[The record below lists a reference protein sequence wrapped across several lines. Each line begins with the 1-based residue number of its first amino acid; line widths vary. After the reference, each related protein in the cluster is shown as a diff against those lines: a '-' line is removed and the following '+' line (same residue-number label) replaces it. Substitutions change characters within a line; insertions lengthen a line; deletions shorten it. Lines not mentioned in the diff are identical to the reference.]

1 MRALN
6 LSAVVMAAGLLIA
19 SQAFAQAR
27 KQPTQEGGPSMPT
40 VPNASN
46 NANPGGDPNYKQRTQ
61 EGGSGMPLP
70 CGQPFNA
77 KSSADP
83 NCKQVPAVQ
92 K

>member
-1 MRALN
+1 MEIPMRALN
-6 LSAVVMAAGLLIA
+6 LTAVVMATGLLIA
-19 SQAFAQAR
+19 CQAFAQAQ

-40 VPNASN
+40 
-46 NANPGGDPNYKQRTQ
+46 
-61 EGGSGMPLP
+61 
-70 CGQPFNA
+70 FNA

>member
-6 LSAVVMAAGLLIA
+6 LSAVIMAAGLLIA
-19 SQAFAQAR
+19 SQAFVQAG
-27 KQPTQEGGPSMPT
+27 KQPTPEGGPSMST
-40 VPNASN
+40 LLNASN
-46 NANPGGDPNYKQRTQ
+46 NTNPGDDPNYKQRTQ

>member
-1 MRALN
+1 MRVLS
-6 LSAVVMAAGLLIA
+6 LSAVVMAAGFLIVA
-19 SQAFAQAR
+19 PAIAQVR

-40 VPNASN
+40 LPNASN
-46 NANPGGDPNYKQRTQ
+46 NANPSGDPNYKQRTQ
-61 EGGSGMPLP
+61 EGGSAMPLP

-83 NCKQVPAVQ
+83 NCKQAPVVQ

>member
-6 LSAVVMAAGLLIA
+6 LSAVVMATGLLIA
-19 SQAFAQAR
+19 SQAFAQAQ

-40 VPNASN
+40 VAGASN
-46 NANPGGDPNYKQRTQ
+46 NASPGGDPNYKQRTE
-61 EGGSGMPLP
+61 EGGSSMPMP

-83 NCKQVPAVQ
+83 NCKQVPVVQ

>member
-1 MRALN
+1 
-6 LSAVVMAAGLLIA
+6 
-19 SQAFAQAR
+19 
-27 KQPTQEGGPSMPT
+27 MPT

>member
-6 LSAVVMAAGLLIA
+6 LSAVIMAAGLLIA
-19 SQAFAQAR
+19 SQAFVQAGN
-27 KQPTQEGGPSMPT
+27 QPTQEGGPSMPT
-40 VPNASN
+40 PLNASN
-46 NANPGGDPNYKQRTQ
+46 NTNPGDDPNYKQRTQ

-83 NCKQVPAVQ
+83 NCKQAPAVQ